1 MLFIIRN
8 KSLSFFCELLLV
20 LVTRISCSIQLQ
32 VCETSTEIFCQG
44 TFSTA
49 GALTRISNCT
59 VVIVQF
65 EKVARALSCRIDPL
79 RFAIFLSP
87 DS

>member
-32 VCETSTEIFCQG
+32 VSETSTETFCEG
-44 TFSTA
+44 TVSTA
-49 GALTRISNCT
+49 GALTRISNCST
-59 VVIVQF
+59 QF

-79 RFAIFLSP
+79 GFAIFLSP